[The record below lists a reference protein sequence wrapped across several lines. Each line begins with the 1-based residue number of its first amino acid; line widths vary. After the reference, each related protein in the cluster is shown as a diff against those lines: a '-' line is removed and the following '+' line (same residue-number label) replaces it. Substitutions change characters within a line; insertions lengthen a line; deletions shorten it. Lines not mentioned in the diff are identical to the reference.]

1 MSSIHLMQHLFAQKI
16 HPICY
21 RLSALLLKKTDIKN
35 FCEVF
40 ILKKAL
46 ITGITGQD
54 GSFLAEL
61 LLEKGY
67 KVYGL
72 IRRNSSSDLGNV
84 KHLENEIDFIYG
96 DMTDASSLRS
106 AVKQSAPD
114 EVYNLAAQSFV
125 KLSWSQP
132 VFTTEVNGTG
142 VLKLLDAVKDIK
154 PDSKFYQASTSE
166 MFGLVQETP
175 QTEKTPFY
183 PRSPYGV
190 SKLYGHWI
198 TINYKESYDM
208 FCSEGILFNH
218 ESERRKPEFVT
229 RKITAAAAAISHG
242 LQDKLYLGNLD
253 AERDW
258 GYAGD
263 YVEAMWL
270 MLQQNK
276 PDNFV
281 VASGEKHSVREFASI
296 AFEKAGIPLIWQGEG
311 INEKGICKKTG
322 RTIVE
327 VSPEFFRPADVVTLL
342 GNPEKAEKVLN
353 WKRKISFESL
363 VELMLKHDIEQIKQ
377 SQKG

>member
-1 MSSIHLMQHLFAQKI
+1 M
-16 HPICY
+16 
-21 RLSALLLKKTDIKN
+21 
-35 FCEVF
+35 
-40 ILKKAL
+40 KKAL

-61 LLEKGY
+61 LLSKGY
-67 KVYGL
+67 KVFGL
-72 IRRNSSSDLGNV
+72 IRRNSSDDLGNV
-84 KHLENEIDFIYG
+84 KHIANEIEFIYG
-96 DMTDASSLRS
+96 DMTDESSLRS
-106 AVKQSAPD
+106 AVRQSCPD

-132 VFTTEVNGTG
+132 VFTTEVNAVG
-142 VLKLLDAVKDIK
+142 VLKLLDAIKDIR
-154 PDSKFYQASTSE
+154 PEARFYQASTSE
-166 MFGLVQETP
+166 MFGLVQEMP

-198 TINYKESYDM
+198 TVNYKESYGM

-218 ESERRKPEFVT
+218 ESERRKAEFVT
-229 RKITAAAAAISHG
+229 RKITSAAAAISRG

-270 MLQQNK
+270 MLQQDN
-276 PDNFV
+276 PDSFV
-281 VASGEKHSVREFASI
+281 VASGEKHSVRDFASV
-296 AFEKAGIPLIWQGEG
+296 AFEKAGIPIIWQGNG
-311 INEKGICKKTG
+311 VDEKGICSKTG
-322 RTIVE
+322 RTIIE

-342 GNPEKAEKVLN
+342 GNPEKAEKELN
-353 WKRKISFESL
+353 WKRKVSFEAL
-363 VELMLKHDIEQIKQ
+363 VELMLKHDLKQII
-377 SQKG
+377 

>member
-1 MSSIHLMQHLFAQKI
+1 M
-16 HPICY
+16 
-21 RLSALLLKKTDIKN
+21 
-35 FCEVF
+35 
-40 ILKKAL
+40 KKAL

-61 LLEKGY
+61 LLNKGY

-72 IRRNSSSDLGNV
+72 IRRNSSNDLGNV
-84 KHLENEIDFIYG
+84 KHIANEIDFIYG

-106 AVKQSAPD
+106 AVKEAMPD

-132 VFTTEVNGTG
+132 VFTSEVNGIG
-142 VLKLLDAVKDIK
+142 VLKLLDAIKDIK
-154 PDSKFYQASTSE
+154 SDAKFYQASTSE
-166 MFGLVQETP
+166 MFGLVQEMP

-198 TINYKESYDM
+198 TVNYKESYGM

-218 ESERRKPEFVT
+218 ESERRKSEFVT
-229 RKITAAAAAISHG
+229 RKITSAAAAISHCK
-242 LQDKLYLGNLD
+242 QEKLFLGNLD

-270 MLQQNK
+270 MLQQDK
-276 PDNFV
+276 PDSYV
-281 VASGEKHSVREFASI
+281 VASGEKHSVRDFASI
-296 AFEKAGIPLIWQGEG
+296 AFEKAGIPLEWVGEG
-311 INEKGICKKTG
+311 VNEKGICRNTG
-322 RTIVE
+322 KIIVE
-327 VSPEFFRPADVVTLL
+327 VSPDFFRPADVVTLL
-342 GNPEKAEKVLN
+342 GNPEKAERELN
-353 WKRKISFESL
+353 WKRKVTFEGL
-363 VELMLKHDIEQIKQ
+363 VELMLEHDIKQ
-377 SQKG
+377 TI

>member
-1 MSSIHLMQHLFAQKI
+1 M
-16 HPICY
+16 
-21 RLSALLLKKTDIKN
+21 
-35 FCEVF
+35 
-40 ILKKAL
+40 KKAL
-46 ITGITGQD
+46 ITGVTGQD

-61 LLEKGY
+61 LLNKGY

-72 IRRNSSSDLGNV
+72 IRRNSSDDLGNV
-84 KHLENEIDFIYG
+84 KHIANEIDFIYG

-106 AVKQSAPD
+106 AVKESMPD

-132 VFTTEVNGTG
+132 VFTSEVNGVG
-142 VLKLLDAVKDIK
+142 VLKLLDAIKDIK
-154 PDSKFYQASTSE
+154 SDAKFYQASTSE
-166 MFGLVQETP
+166 MFGLVQEMP

-198 TINYKESYDM
+198 TVNYKESYGM

-218 ESERRKPEFVT
+218 ESERRKAEFVT
-229 RKITAAAAAISHG
+229 RKITSAAAAIAHG
-242 LQDKLYLGNLD
+242 KQEKLILGNLD

-270 MLQQNK
+270 MLQQEK
-276 PDNFV
+276 PDCFV
-281 VASGEKHSVREFASI
+281 VASGEKHSVRDFASI
-296 AFEKAGIPLIWQGEG
+296 AFDKAGISLEWVGEG
-311 INEKGICKKTG
+311 VNEKGICKNTG
-322 RTIVE
+322 KTIVE

-342 GNPEKAEKVLN
+342 GNPEKAEKELN
-353 WKRKISFESL
+353 WKRKISFEGL
-363 VELMLKHDIEQIKQ
+363 VELMLEHDMKQIN
-377 SQKG
+377 

>member
-1 MSSIHLMQHLFAQKI
+1 M
-16 HPICY
+16 
-21 RLSALLLKKTDIKN
+21 
-35 FCEVF
+35 
-40 ILKKAL
+40 KKAL

-61 LLEKGY
+61 LLNKGY

-72 IRRNSSSDLGNV
+72 IRRNSSNDLGNV
-84 KHLENEIDFIYG
+84 KHIANEIDFIYG
-96 DMTDASSLRS
+96 DMTDASSLRA
-106 AVKQSAPD
+106 AVKESMPD

-132 VFTTEVNGTG
+132 VFTSEVNGIG
-142 VLKLLDAVKDIK
+142 VLKLLDAIKDIR
-154 PDSKFYQASTSE
+154 PEAKFYQASTSE
-166 MFGLVQETP
+166 MFGLVQEMP

-198 TINYKESYDM
+198 TVNYKESYGM

-218 ESERRKPEFVT
+218 ESERRKSEFVT
-229 RKITAAAAAISHG
+229 RKITSAAAAISHG
-242 LQDKLYLGNLD
+242 KQDKLILGNLD

-270 MLQQNK
+270 MLQQIK
-276 PDNFV
+276 SDCFV
-281 VASGEKHSVREFASI
+281 IASGEKHSVRDFASI
-296 AFEKAGIPLIWQGEG
+296 AFEKAGISLDWVGTG
-311 INEKGICKKTG
+311 VDEKGICRNTG
-322 RTIVE
+322 KTIVE

-342 GNPEKAEKVLN
+342 GNPEKAEKELN
-353 WKRKISFESL
+353 WKRKVSFEGL
-363 VELMLKHDIEQIKQ
+363 VELMLEHDIKQII
-377 SQKG
+377 

>member
-1 MSSIHLMQHLFAQKI
+1 M
-16 HPICY
+16 
-21 RLSALLLKKTDIKN
+21 
-35 FCEVF
+35 
-40 ILKKAL
+40 KKAL

-61 LLEKGY
+61 LLKKGY

-72 IRRNSSSDLGNV
+72 IRRNSTSDLGNV
-84 KHLENEIDFIYG
+84 RHIADDIEFIYG
-96 DMTDASSLRS
+96 DMTDESSLRN
-106 AVKQSAPD
+106 AVKASDPD

-142 VLKLLDAVKDIK
+142 VLKLLEAIKDIK
-154 PDSKFYQASTSE
+154 PDTKFYQASTSE
-166 MFGLVQETP
+166 MFGLVQQMP

-198 TINYKESYDM
+198 TVNYKESYGM

-229 RKITAAAAAISHG
+229 RKITAAAAAISNG

-253 AERDW
+253 SERDW

-270 MLQQNK
+270 MLQQES
-276 PDNFV
+276 PDSFV
-281 VASGEKHSVREFASI
+281 IASGEKHSVRDFASA
-296 AFEKAGIPLIWQGEG
+296 AFESAGIPLEWHGEG
-311 INEKGICKKTG
+311 IDEKGICKKTG
-322 RTIVE
+322 KTLVE

-342 GNPEKAEKVLN
+342 GNPEKAEKELG
-353 WKRKISFESL
+353 WKRKVSFESL
-363 VELMLKHDIEQIKQ
+363 VDLMLKHDINNLNK
-377 SQKG
+377 K

>member
-1 MSSIHLMQHLFAQKI
+1 M
-16 HPICY
+16 
-21 RLSALLLKKTDIKN
+21 
-35 FCEVF
+35 
-40 ILKKAL
+40 KKAL

-61 LLEKGY
+61 LLSKGY
-67 KVYGL
+67 KVFGL
-72 IRRNSSSDLGNV
+72 IRRNSSDDLGNV
-84 KHLENEIDFIYG
+84 KHIANEIEFIYG
-96 DMTDASSLRS
+96 DMTDESSLRS
-106 AVKQSAPD
+106 AVRQSCPD

-132 VFTTEVNGTG
+132 VFTTEVNAVG
-142 VLKLLDAVKDIK
+142 VLKLLDAIKDIR
-154 PDSKFYQASTSE
+154 PEARFYQASTSE
-166 MFGLVQETP
+166 MFGLVQEMP

-198 TINYKESYDM
+198 TVNYKESYGM

-218 ESERRKPEFVT
+218 ESERRKAEFVT
-229 RKITAAAAAISHG
+229 RKITSAAAAISRG

-270 MLQQNK
+270 MLQQDN
-276 PDNFV
+276 PDRFV
-281 VASGEKHSVREFASI
+281 VASGEKHSVRDFATI
-296 AFEKAGIPLIWQGEG
+296 AFKKAGIPIIWQGNG
-311 INEKGICKKTG
+311 VDEKGICSKTG
-322 RTIVE
+322 KTIIE

-342 GNPEKAEKVLN
+342 GNPEKAEKELN
-353 WKRKISFESL
+353 WKRKVSFEAL
-363 VELMLKHDIEQIKQ
+363 VELMLKHDLKQII
-377 SQKG
+377 

>member
-1 MSSIHLMQHLFAQKI
+1 M
-16 HPICY
+16 
-21 RLSALLLKKTDIKN
+21 
-35 FCEVF
+35 
-40 ILKKAL
+40 KKAL

-72 IRRNSSSDLGNV
+72 IRRSSTNDLGNV
-84 KHLENEIDFIYG
+84 SHIADEIEFIYG

-106 AVKQSAPD
+106 AIRHSLPD
-114 EVYNLAAQSFV
+114 EIYNLAAQSFV
-125 KLSWSQP
+125 KLSWTQP

-142 VLKLLDAVKDIK
+142 VLRLLEAVRELRDGAR
-154 PDSKFYQASTSE
+154 FYQASTSE
-166 MFGLVQETP
+166 MFGLVQQMP
-175 QTEKTPFY
+175 QTESTPFY

-198 TINYKESYDM
+198 TVNYKESYDM

-218 ESERRKPEFVT
+218 ESERRKAEFVT
-229 RKITAAAAAISHG
+229 RKITSAAAAISNG

-263 YVEAMWL
+263 YVKAMWL
-270 MLQQNK
+270 MLQQEK
-276 PDNFV
+276 PDSFV
-281 VASGEKHSVREFASI
+281 IASGEKHSVRDFASI
-296 AFEKAGIPLIWQGEG
+296 AFCKAGIPLVWQGEG
-311 INEKGICKKTG
+311 VNEKGIDEKTG
-322 RTIVE
+322 KVVVE

-342 GNPEKAEKVLN
+342 GNPEKAEKILGWRRNV
-353 WKRKISFESL
+353 SFEGL
-363 VELMLKHDIEQIKQ
+363 VDIMLRHDLESIK
-377 SQKG
+377 

>member
-1 MSSIHLMQHLFAQKI
+1 M
-16 HPICY
+16 
-21 RLSALLLKKTDIKN
+21 
-35 FCEVF
+35 
-40 ILKKAL
+40 KKAL

-72 IRRNSSSDLGNV
+72 IRRSSTNDLGNV
-84 KHLENEIDFIYG
+84 SHIADEVEFIYG

-106 AVKQSAPD
+106 AVRQSMPD
-114 EVYNLAAQSFV
+114 EIYNLAAQSFV

-142 VLKLLDAVKDIK
+142 VLRLLEAVRELKD
-154 PDSKFYQASTSE
+154 SAKFYQASTSE
-166 MFGLVQETP
+166 MFGLVQEMP
-175 QTEKTPFY
+175 QSETTPFY

-198 TINYKESYDM
+198 TVNYKESYDM

-218 ESERRKPEFVT
+218 ESERRKSEFVT
-229 RKITAAAAAISHG
+229 RKITAAAAAISKG

-263 YVEAMWL
+263 YVKAMWL
-270 MLQQNK
+270 MLQQDK
-276 PDNFV
+276 PDSFV
-281 VASGEKHSVREFASI
+281 VASGEKHSVRDFASI
-296 AFEKAGIPLIWQGEG
+296 AFGKAGMPLVWQGTG
-311 INEKGICKKTG
+311 VDEKGIDAKTG
-322 RTIVE
+322 RVVVE

-342 GNPEKAEKVLN
+342 GNPEKAEKTLGWSREV
-353 WKRKISFESL
+353 SFEGL
-363 VELMLKHDIEQIKQ
+363 VDIMLRHDLETIN
-377 SQKG
+377 